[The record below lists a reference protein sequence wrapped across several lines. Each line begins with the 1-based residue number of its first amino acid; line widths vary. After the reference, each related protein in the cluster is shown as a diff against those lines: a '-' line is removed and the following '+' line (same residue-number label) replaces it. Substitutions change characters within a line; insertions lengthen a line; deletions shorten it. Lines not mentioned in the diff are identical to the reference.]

1 MRRFFGF
8 YNFPFSAFAHG
19 LSAAL
24 FSLMGMGFFVVI
36 NGTPSFQFWPLCL
49 FYLVAGALVE
59 MTTNRLAYIRLFQVI
74 AATGWF
80 AIPGVIFWTII
91 SSEQADSFRAFAGL
105 TTTMMIIG
113 LIIVGYRANRNRSY
127 LADIPQGPFGLL
139 DKATGLVN
147 PYGSPPPLRESQKRA
162 ATVVA
167 RVRRLTPLA
176 VGLST
181 LLVRGLPDSG
191 IIILVMAIAFLMT
204 TGGSLGSGAFC
215 FFLVTTLRWE
225 HTHGKQIRVKR

>member
-1 MRRFFGF
+1 MRRFFSF
-8 YNFPFSAFAHG
+8 HNAPFSAFAYG
-19 LSAAL
+19 VSAAL
-24 FSLMGMGFFVVI
+24 ISLMAMGFFAVV
-36 NGTPSFQFWPLCL
+36 NGTPFFQFWPLCL

-59 MTTNRLAYIRLFQVI
+59 MTTNRLAYIKLFQVI

-80 AIPGVIFWTII
+80 AIPGVLFWTIL
-91 SSEQADSFRAFAGL
+91 SSEQTDSFRAFAGL
-105 TTTMMIIG
+105 TTAMMIIG

-127 LADIPQGPFGLL
+127 LADIPHGPFGLL
-139 DKATGLVN
+139 DQATGLVN
-147 PYGSPPPLRESQKRA
+147 PFDSPPSLRKGQKRA

-167 RVRRLTPLA
+167 RIRRLTPLA

-204 TGGSLGSGAFC
+204 TGGSLGGGAAF
-215 FFLVTTLRWE
+215 FFLITTLRWE
-225 HTHGKQIRVKR
+225 HTHGKQIRVNR